1 MPRRVWLGAGLAA
14 VVALFL
20 PGAVLKA
27 LLLSAVVVVALS
39 SLWLETVRRGVD
51 VEVDVPT
58 RLVRGEVATLEVV
71 VRNRSRLP
79 APRVRAFVRLHA
91 GGVTPSETVVEVS
104 LPGRSQRR
112 LTTDLTAHTRGR
124 WPATPVTVE
133 LSDPLGLGVQQVQ
146 GHTPDEV
153 VVLPTIVPVR
163 RLELPSVAPVPEVAD
178 ERALLADPMA
188 IVGVRPYQPGDPLR
202 SIHWPATA
210 AAGTLVRREVERAW
224 ARDLVVVLDLDEERY
239 GRGQGA
245 RLERAVTAAA
255 SVLAD
260 SILRQRQPAGLAVS
274 VPRRHGVPADT
285 ASFRVGASRGHL
297 DAMLVHLADVRWH
310 DAVPMDEL
318 LARLA
323 RREQPGTTVV
333 VVTPEPMAVVGDPAS
348 RLRAAG
354 LTPAVLH
361 VGGQR
366 GGRRATGRRGTTP
379 VVPLEDGVPLTELV
393 L

>member
-1 MPRRVWLGAGLAA
+1 VPRRVWLGAGLAA

-20 PGAVLKA
+20 PGVVLKA
-27 LLLSAVVVVALS
+27 LLLSAVAVVALS
-39 SLWLETVRRGVD
+39 ALWLDAVRRGVD

-58 RLVRGEVATLEVV
+58 RLVRGEVGTLEVV

-124 WPATPVTVE
+124 WRATPLTIE
-133 LSDPLGLGVQQVQ
+133 LSDPLGLAVHRFDGR
-146 GHTPDEV
+146 TPDEV

-163 RLELPSVAPVPEVAD
+163 RLELPAVAPVPELAD

-224 ARDLVVVLDLDEERY
+224 ARDLVVVLDLDEQRY
-239 GRGQGA
+239 GRGHGA
-245 RLERAVTAAA
+245 RLERAITTAA

-260 SILRQRQPAGLAVS
+260 SILRQRQPAGLALS
-274 VPRRHGVPADT
+274 VPRPRGAAAET

-333 VVTPEPMAVVGDPAS
+333 VVTPEPMSVVGEPAA

-361 VGGQR
+361 VGGR
-366 GGRRATGRRGTTP
+366 RVGRRAGAGRITTP
-379 VVPLEDGVPLTELV
+379 VLAVEDGVPLSELV